1 MFTESLG
8 VLPGLKGISP
18 MTRKPRDLTFRKNDA
33 VRAYRAAVAA
43 GIPNPRLEIDREGT
57 IAIFSGDPPKKPDG
71 QADEWD
77 KV

>member
-8 VLPGLKGISP
+8 VSAWPEGNPP

-43 GIPNPRLEIDREGT
+43 GIPNPRPRDRPRGNNRDL
-57 IAIFSGDPPKKPDG
+57 SGDPPKKPDG